1 MNVCIH
7 YPLEPTRDC
16 TKGPLHNSNL
26 FLKPLIPSELEKT
39 KTKQCT
45 VLAGRGCWGQLGSIV
60 LRFCFHEYQ
69 LFLDN
74 HFSGTP
80 EAPKTLSRQI

>member
-16 TKGPLHNSNL
+16 TKGPLQNSNL

-39 KTKQCT
+39 KQKKTSALFLL
-45 VLAGRGCWGQLGSIV
+45 VEGAGVRGACL
-60 LRFCFHEYQ
+60 LFLDCFLEYQ
-69 LFLDN
+69 LF
-74 HFSGTP
+74 
-80 EAPKTLSRQI
+80 